1 MICFLYGAGPTYIDV
16 TRQVFES
23 CISGDLVH
31 IPAGDTG
38 SAFFPDPLPG
48 IAKEILVIRKEGDLL
63 SGQSF
68 GPNEEVRVLLHQD
81 DKPISPDSEHG
92 PSSMPRRNIVSP
104 PVGMGVADS
113 IAFFHSQ
120 LRFSGGNLNDEWI
133 EQHNTVEFLDPNAS
147 VLELGGGLGRNA
159 MLISCVLND
168 ETRFVTLECNVE
180 SAETLSLNRS
190 VNGFRFH
197 IEPAA
202 LSYRQLMYN
211 ASLALTVPGSD
222 LLDGYEWVNTVT
234 FEEIQSKYATEFDTL
249 VADCEGALY
258 YILQDNEF
266 LLEKIGM
273 IILESDYRLPGQ
285 KQWVEDVFARYG
297 LKKVKSWRLHPPSV
311 DLPPECIESF
321 WEVWQR

>member
-1 MICFLYGAGPTYIDV
+1 MIYFLYGAGQTYIDV

-23 CISGDLVH
+23 CISGDVVN

-48 IAKEILVIRKEGDLL
+48 IAKGILVIRKEGDLL

-68 GPNEEVRVLLHQD
+68 GPNEKVRVLLNQD
-81 DKPISPDSEHG
+81 DKTASPDSQYEQ
-92 PSSMPRRNIVSP
+92 SSIPKKKIVAP
-104 PVGMGVADS
+104 PVEMGVTEA

-120 LRFSGGNLNDEWI
+120 LRFFGGNLNDEWI
-133 EQHNTVEFLDPNAS
+133 EQHNTVEFLDPDAC
-147 VLELGGGLGRNA
+147 VLELGGGLGRNS
-159 MLISCVLND
+159 MLISCILND
-168 ETRFVTLECNVE
+168 ETKFVTLECNHE
-180 SAETLSLNRS
+180 SAEMLSLNRS
-190 VNGFRFH
+190 ANGFRFH

-211 ASLALTVPGSD
+211 ADLALTVPGSH

-234 FEEIQSKYATEFDTL
+234 FEDIQSKYAIEFDTL

-266 LLEKIGM
+266 LLDKINM
-273 IILESDYRLPGQ
+273 ITLESDYRLPGQ
-285 KQWVEDVFARYG
+285 KQWVEAVFARYG
-297 LKKVKSWRLHPPSV
+297 LRKIKSWRLHPPSV
-311 DLPPECIESF
+311 DLPRECIESF